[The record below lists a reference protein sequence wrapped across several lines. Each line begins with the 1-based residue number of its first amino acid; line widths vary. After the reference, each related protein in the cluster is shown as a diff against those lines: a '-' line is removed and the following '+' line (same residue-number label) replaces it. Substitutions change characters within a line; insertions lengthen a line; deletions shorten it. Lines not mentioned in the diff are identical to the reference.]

1 MTNTRIVIVGPNE
14 LDLITELYNQIMSP
28 PQTAEYF
35 RRRFRGRYNICM
47 MVAMVEER
55 HVGFIIGFELMP
67 STYFSWVC
75 GILPE
80 FRRLSI
86 ATQLMQAQKAWA
98 QDHDYSILRFECQNQ
113 HRPMLHVAI
122 SEGFDLVGIRW
133 DTATADNVV
142 IFERD
147 LR

>member
-1 MTNTRIVIVGPNE
+1 MANAKIEPVGVNE
-14 LDLITELYNQIMSP
+14 LKLVAELYNRIFNP
-28 PQTAEYF
+28 PQTEEFF
-35 RRRFRGRYNICM
+35 RRRFRGRHNVCM
-47 MVAMVEER
+47 MVAMVEGQ
-55 HVGFIIGFELMP
+55 HVGLTIGFELMP
-67 STYFSWVC
+67 STYFSWLC
-75 GILPE
+75 GILADY
-80 FRRLSI
+80 RRQGI
-86 ATQLMQAQKAWA
+86 ATQLMQAQAAWA

-122 SEGFDLVGIRW
+122 TEGFDLVGIRW